1 MRSKRISSGL
11 LLWVVILLVGAGE
24 AYSIPRFPLKLKL
37 AKGDKYYFH
46 TVSDLKLTQTMGNRT
61 TKTNQRFEVGI
72 IMDINSV
79 DSEGNMVVDCNYVLL
94 KMKQGAGKRQLEYDS
109 SKKKPVPRAARLFS
123 KLLGEKFS
131 MQITALGK
139 VKKFK
144 GLKKMKER
152 ITKKLLE
159 GSARSAATKGL
170 EKYLEAAD
178 KRHWIEGM
186 LAIYPGKIVDV
197 NDTWKRETAVL
208 RRYPIMTEDTF
219 RLKSRKRRVVTIEVK
234 SKIKPNTEAKPESM
248 MGIASVGYEFNGTQE
263 GLIELKERSGLIKKS
278 TLKKKA
284 SGFMKMSITMG
295 GDNPSEMVTP
305 IEFEEVTTLTM
316 SHIEV
321 EDPDEDALEDAA
333 KKKAAAKEKKK

>member
-11 LLWVVILLVGAGE
+11 LLCAVILLVGAGE
-24 AYSIPRFPLKLKL
+24 VYSIRRFPLKLKL

-46 TVSDLKLTQTMGNRT
+46 TVSDLKVTQTMGNRT
-61 TKTNQRFEVGI
+61 TKTNQRFEVGM
-72 IMDINSV
+72 IMDVNSV
-79 DSEGNMVVDCNYVLL
+79 DSEGNMVIDCNYVLL
-94 KMKQGAGKRQLEYDS
+94 KMKQGAGKRQIEYDS
-109 SKKKPVPRAARLFS
+109 SKKKPVPRAARAFS

-131 MQITALGK
+131 MQLTPLGK
-139 VKKFK
+139 VKKFR

-152 ITKKLLE
+152 ITKKFPE
-159 GSARSAATKGL
+159 GPGRLAATSGL
-170 EKYLEAAD
+170 WKYLEAVEL
-178 KRHWIEGM
+178 RQWIEYM

-208 RRYPIMTEDTF
+208 RRYPIITEDTF
-219 RLKSRKRRVVTIEVK
+219 RLKSRKRRIATIEVK
-234 SKIKPNTEAKPESM
+234 SKIKPNTEAKPES

-305 IEFEEVTTLTM
+305 IEFEEVTTLEM
-316 SHIEV
+316 SRIEV
-321 EDPDEDALEDAA
+321 EEPDEDDLEEAGP
-333 KKKAAAKEKKK
+333 

>member
-1 MRSKRISSGL
+1 
-11 LLWVVILLVGAGE
+11 
-24 AYSIPRFPLKLKL
+24 
-37 AKGDKYYFH
+37 
-46 TVSDLKLTQTMGNRT
+46 
-61 TKTNQRFEVGI
+61 
-72 IMDINSV
+72 
-79 DSEGNMVVDCNYVLL
+79 
-94 KMKQGAGKRQLEYDS
+94 
-109 SKKKPVPRAARLFS
+109 
-123 KLLGEKFS
+123 

-159 GSARSAATKGL
+159 GSARFAATKGL
-170 EKYLEAAD
+170 GKYLEAAD
-178 KRHWIEGM
+178 MRHWIEEM

-208 RRYPIMTEDTF
+208 RRYPIITEDTF
-219 RLKSRKRRVVTIEVK
+219 RLKSRRRRVATIEVK
-234 SKIKPNTEAKPESM
+234 SKIKPNTEAKPES

-295 GDNPSEMVTP
+295 GDNPSEIVTP
-305 IEFEEVTTLTM
+305 IEFEEVTTLVM

-321 EDPDEDALEDAA
+321 EEPDEDDLEEAA